1 MAVRLPLEPVTATA
15 APPVVD
21 RDAWPAAC
29 EELLVGPDG
38 PVPFLEV
45 FEGRR
50 QLLAYFL
57 VRHDG
62 QPPEGQCEGCTFF
75 VAGVQRPEHL
85 HSRAATAAVL
95 RRLDRT
101 AYGRQEEREDS
112 PPGWPQPFDVR
123 GGQFRTAGRPTVQW
137 AFTDVPV
144 GAGSDEHCTGHR

>member
-21 RDAWPAAC
+21 RAAWPAAC

-45 FEGRR
+45 LEGRR

-95 RRLDRT
+95 R
-101 AYGRQEEREDS
+101 
-112 PPGWPQPFDVR
+112 
-123 GGQFRTAGRPTVQW
+123 
-137 AFTDVPV
+137 
-144 GAGSDEHCTGHR
+144 